1 MSDPLFDEDEVPTWI
16 FTFADLMS
24 LLLVFFILM
33 YSLSKMTETTLEAA
47 LSSIQIALS
56 SNGANINQ
64 SPRFYSGGG
73 TQVIKPE
80 PPQLA
85 DNQDLTFSEEP
96 IDTEER
102 EQVNEIANDIANKMI
117 SSNLSNA
124 VSVFEDGE
132 KITIRVDGQTL
143 FDSGDSQLSY
153 EAEFIFNK
161 LIDIFNRYPEY
172 SISIQGHTDNIPI
185 NTVKYPSNWEL
196 SAIRATTALRYFLA
210 AGFRPERMTA
220 TGYADSIPLVR
231 NDTPENRAINRR
243 AEFVL
248 QKDPELQ
255 KLYDK

>member
-1 MSDPLFDEDEVPTWI
+1 
-16 FTFADLMS
+16 
-24 LLLVFFILM
+24 
-33 YSLSKMTETTLEAA
+33 
-47 LSSIQIALS
+47 
-56 SNGANINQ
+56 
-64 SPRFYSGGG
+64 
-73 TQVIKPE
+73 
-80 PPQLA
+80 
-85 DNQDLTFSEEP
+85 
-96 IDTEER
+96 
-102 EQVNEIANDIANKMI
+102 
-117 SSNLSNA
+117 
-124 VSVFEDGE
+124 
-132 KITIRVDGQTL
+132 VDGQTL

-255 KLYDK
+255 KLYGK